1 MSKRAVTVILALL
14 ILLSPAY
21 SFAAD
26 VMEKTLHDTAYGAL
40 IGGLVGTAVMAL
52 TDHPGDHIVYIPI
65 GAAVGALAGTAYGLG
80 STAVEQRGGLE
91 EDVVPQEASVVQTV
105 KVYDKRT
112 GTTEVVSIVNILR
125 YGF

>member
-40 IGGLVGTAVMAL
+40 TGGLVGTAVMAL

-80 STAVEQRGGLE
+80 STAIEQRGGLE
-91 EDVVPQEASVVQTV
+91 EEVPQEASVVQTV

>member
-1 MSKRAVTVILALL
+1 MSKRTITVILALL

-26 VMEKTLHDTAYGAL
+26 VMERTLHDTAYGAL

-52 TDHPGDHIVYIPI
+52 TDKPGDHITYIPI

-80 STAVEQRGGLE
+80 STAIEQRGGLE
-91 EDVVPQEASVVQTV
+91 EEVPQEASVVQTA